1 MITAVFLMHFFLCGQ
16 TEMFCEEGRMT
27 HHSCTVAEAWLRAG
41 LRPDQTLLVS
51 ACERI
56 DQQNPITAAALPEE
70 GALPQLAAR
79 AAAKGGE

>member
-1 MITAVFLMHFFLCGQ
+1 MITAVFLMHFFLCGP

-27 HHSCTVAEAWLRAG
+27 HQSCAAAEAWLRAG

-51 ACERI
+51 ACEGI

-70 GALPQLAAR
+70 KALAQLAASIS
-79 AAAKGGE
+79 AKGGE

>member
-1 MITAVFLMHFFLCGQ
+1 MITAAFLMHFFLCGQ

-27 HHSCTVAEAWLRAG
+27 HQSCAAAEAWLRAG

-51 ACERI
+51 ACETT
-56 DQQNPITAAALPEE
+56 DQQNPSAVALPDEP
-70 GALPQLAAR
+70 ALPQLAAR

>member
-1 MITAVFLMHFFLCGQ
+1 MITAVFLMHFFLCAQ

-27 HHSCTVAEAWLRAG
+27 HQSCAAAEAWLRAG

-51 ACERI
+51 ACEGI

-70 GALPQLAAR
+70 KAVAQLAASMS
-79 AAAKGGE
+79 AKGGE

>member
-1 MITAVFLMHFFLCGQ
+1 MITAVFLIHFFLCGP

-27 HHSCTVAEAWLRAG
+27 HQSCTVAEAWLRAG

-51 ACERI
+51 ACEGI

-70 GALPQLAAR
+70 KAVAQLAASIS
-79 AAAKGGE
+79 AKGGE

>member
-1 MITAVFLMHFFLCGQ
+1 MITAAFLMHFFLCGP

-27 HHSCTVAEAWLRAG
+27 HQSCAAAEAWLRAG

-51 ACERI
+51 ACEGI

-70 GALPQLAAR
+70 KAVAQLAASMS
-79 AAAKGGE
+79 AKGGE